1 MRIMNNIAAM
11 GAYRNLNTSGSSME
25 KSLEK
30 LSSGFRINRASD
42 DAAGLV
48 ISQGL
53 RAQISG
59 QQQASRNA
67 QDGISVV
74 QTAEGALTE
83 VHSMLNRM
91 RDLAVQTANTSS
103 QDTDS
108 ISAATAEYN
117 QLSAEITR
125 IAESTS
131 FGGQNLLDG
140 SFGKT
145 DGKLSGFVTAAA
157 DFDGDE
163 TFDLAVTGGSGTV
176 TVTLDDTAALS
187 GKELATY
194 LEGKI
199 KTALAGSGDPIDA
212 AAAES
217 FSIDVET
224 VGAGFAFTMKNSG
237 DAAIA
242 IADGT
247 NTPFDSDLTLAFEG
261 TVAAATGDA
270 KRLQVGANSGQFI
283 EMSIEALDSVTL
295 GVDGA
300 DLAADSQTAIDNL
313 DAAIKS
319 VSTQRGTFGAI
330 QNRLESTINNLQVS
344 TENLTAAESRIRDTD
359 MALEMTNFTKQQVLQ
374 QAGVA
379 MLGQANG
386 LSSSVLRLLG

>member
-157 DFDGDE
+157 DFDGNE